1 MNGDSMKDPHSPMQV
16 TRAAD
21 YAVRVLVQLATA
33 PGGDRM
39 SLPELAIA
47 ASAPESFL
55 SKVLQELVRAGLI
68 TSRRGQ
74 AGGFAISSR
83 GFMAT
88 MREVVEIVDGP
99 MRLNVCLGPGRSCNR
114 KSWCPA
120 HPVWAR
126 AQQAM
131 LDILESSTVAGLA
144 SEAIAARHAESC
156 TACLQSNH
164 VH

>member
-1 MNGDSMKDPHSPMQV
+1 MKNPHSPIQV

-21 YAVRVLVQLATA
+21 YAVRVMVHLATA
-33 PGGDRM
+33 PDGDRM
-39 SLPELAIA
+39 SLPDLAQA

-55 SKVLQELVRAGLI
+55 SKVLQELTGAGLI

-83 GFMAT
+83 GIRAT
-88 MREVVEIVDGP
+88 MREIVEAVDGP
-99 MRLNVCLGPGRSCNR
+99 MRLNVCLAAGKSCPR

-120 HPVWAR
+120 HPVWER
-126 AQQAM
+126 AQRAM

-144 SEAIAARHAESC
+144 SEAIATRHAESC
-156 TACLQSNH
+156 PVCMQMRAGL
-164 VH
+164 